1 MRQSKNLLVER
12 DLIGI
17 VEHIVKV
24 MQGDFDA
31 TVRWLDEIN
40 DLIRDIAA
48 NATSGMLPSTTRDR
62 TSIRPSSRSLIM
74 THPMCILQRAE
85 TATQGG

>member
-1 MRQSKNLLVER
+1 MRQSKHLLVER

-31 TVRWLDEIN
+31 TVRRLDEIN

-48 NATSGMLPSTTRDR
+48 NATSG
-62 TSIRPSSRSLIM
+62 IRLRGPLDGWLVRHDGQDWMSLGERWKD
-74 THPMCILQRAE
+74 TE
-85 TATQGG
+85 V